1 MYRYG
6 CLRYPFLLLFLLAAP
21 KLLAEQITVETTEC
35 YGRGGFSSFEERRL
49 FKIQQAECDHPD
61 RPGEK
66 LYQILLHSGSP
77 LSRYEVLWVT
87 RDEAEAVMAQA
98 RENQD
103 YRRQYYSRPDNV
115 VIVQPPGPQAAPAP
129 IPPSMTPATPTPS
142 TPIGAQQKGQDLQI
156 EILDP
161 PLMRSATQ
169 VLSDI
174 DATERLIVGR
184 VSGSGNLVS
193 LSINGTPL
201 DTSDKGIFRH
211 TVPIDEQRTK
221 VEIVAVDE
229 NGRRDKRDF
238 WLVMPFK
245 NTGIASQADE
255 QETVSTFGSY
265 HALIIGINDYAH
277 YRNLETAVNDAQ
289 AIESLLKQ
297 RYGFST
303 RLLINP
309 TRYEIIRTI
318 SELRKNLTENDNL
331 LIYYAGHGEYDR
343 ANLRGHWLPADA
355 EPDSPAN
362 WISTVDITDA
372 INRMSAKHIMVVAD
386 SCYSGALDRGIRSN
400 LDPGMSNEARD
411 RWLQIMAANRVRVVL
426 TSGGLAPV
434 LDGGGGNHSVFANAF
449 IEALASNTAVLDG
462 GRLYQQ
468 VRDGV
473 SQRAQQLGMAQVPE
487 YSALKGSDH
496 DVGNFLFV
504 AQSRQ

>member
-1 MYRYG
+1 MFRYG
-6 CLRYPFLLLFLLAAP
+6 CLRYSLVLLFLLAGP
-21 KLLAEQITVETTEC
+21 ETLAEQISVETTEC
-35 YGRGGFSSFEERRL
+35 YGGGGFSSFEEHRL
-49 FKIQQAECDHPD
+49 FKIQQGDCDNPD
-61 RPGEK
+61 RQGEK
-66 LYQILLHSGSP
+66 LYQILLYSSSP
-77 LSRYEVLWVT
+77 LTHYEVLWVT

-98 RENQD
+98 RENRD
-103 YRRQYYSRPDNV
+103 YRRDYYSRPDSV
-115 VIVQPPGPQAAPAP
+115 VIVQPPPSQMAPAP
-129 IPPSMTPATPTPS
+129 VPPAHSPPIVTPQT
-142 TPIGAQQKGQDLQI
+142 GNDLQI

-161 PLMRSATQ
+161 PLMRSAKQ

-174 DATERLIVGR
+174 DVTERLIVGR
-184 VSGSGNLVS
+184 VSSSAKLAS
-193 LSINGTPL
+193 LSINGMPL
-201 DTSDKGIFRH
+201 ETSDKGIFRRI
-211 TVPIDEQRTK
+211 VPIDEQRTR
-221 VEIVAVDE
+221 VEIIAVDE
-229 NGRRDKRDF
+229 NGRRDEREF
-238 WLVMPFK
+238 WLVMPLK
-245 NTGIASQADE
+245 ETGIENPGDR
-255 QETVSTFGSY
+255 QEKASTFGHY
-265 HALIIGINDYAH
+265 HALVIGINDYAH

-400 LDPGMSNEARD
+400 LDPGMSNEARE

-449 IEALASNTAVLDG
+449 IKALASNNAVLDG

-473 SQRAQQLGMAQVPE
+473 SKRANELGLEQVPE
-487 YSALKGSDH
+487 YSALKGSNH
-496 DVGNFLFV
+496 ELGNFLFV
-504 AQSRQ
+504 AQSPR